1 MKNVSHPSWTTRL
14 WLQLRP
20 SKPAMKK
27 KEAAEAVKKEASKAG
42 DTGTVKDE
50 GKAEADDE
58 DDDSESD
65 DDGAGDFPV
74 KGKPSMRRPAAA
86 LSAAKRMKA
95 GPASASP
102 KATAKAPVAK
112 PGNIVFK
119 PSYGIE
125 ESRNQVQCR
134 TGLKTIENRGVIAPC
149 FKFKKFANGKAGA
162 IKAAKKWLDDF
173 KKNNKCA

>member
-1 MKNVSHPSWTTRL
+1 VKG
-14 WLQLRP
+14 
-20 SKPAMKK
+20 KPAMK
-27 KEAAEAVKKEASKAG
+27 
-42 DTGTVKDE
+42 
-50 GKAEADDE
+50 
-58 DDDSESD
+58 
-65 DDGAGDFPV
+65 
-74 KGKPSMRRPAAA
+74 RPAAA

-95 GPASASP
+95 EPASASP

-173 KKNNKCA
+173 KKKHKCA

>member
-1 MKNVSHPSWTTRL
+1 ML
-14 WLQLRP
+14 WLQSRP

-27 KEAAEAVKKEASKAG
+27 KEAAQAVKKEASKAG
-42 DTGTVKDE
+42 DTGNVKDE
-50 GKAEADDE
+50 GTAEADDE

-95 GPASASP
+95 GPASATPIAS
-102 KATAKAPVAK
+102 AKAPVAK
-112 PGNIVFK
+112 PGKTVFK
-119 PSYGIE
+119 PTYSIE
-125 ESRNQVQCR
+125 ESRNNVQCR
-134 TGLKTIENRGVIAPC
+134 TGLKASTSRGVIAPC
-149 FKFKKFANGKAGA
+149 FKYKNFANGKAGA
-162 IKAAKKWLDDF
+162 IKAAKKWLADF